1 MFDIDQE
8 TAYENAK
15 FLQSVYPNDLEISFA
30 DEFVQFLSIMKN
42 ENTVTDKLKKIKK
55 VGISDTFAN
64 VETALKIF
72 LTLPIS
78 NCSGERSF
86 SLLKRIKSPLRT
98 LMADSKL
105 SCLAI
110 LSIEADITK
119 MLDYEGIISDFVAK
133 KCRRKII
140 KK

>member
-30 DEFVQFLSIMKN
+30 DEFLQFLSIVKN

-55 VGISDTFAN
+55 AGISDTFAN
-64 VETALKIF
+64 IETALKIF

-78 NCSGERSF
+78 NCSG
-86 SLLKRIKSPLRT
+86 
-98 LMADSKL
+98 
-105 SCLAI
+105 
-110 LSIEADITK
+110 
-119 MLDYEGIISDFVAK
+119 
-133 KCRRKII
+133 
-140 KK
+140 